1 MNTTTPPATRPLN
14 DATIAT
20 TQRAV
25 SKTLGGLL
33 SPLEARLAK
42 GFQSHRDKPLVRPF
56 CNIFERHL
64 KVELDQQ
71 SFIWSDTL
79 RLNARLVQ
87 GIEAAAISE
96 DEKNEA
102 VFWLVLFYTSYFAL
116 GYQTRCLK
124 APAEQQPLLN
134 LAQTQAVLPTCG
146 PSGSSNPPTRRTGS
160 RTVTCS
166 RR

>member
-1 MNTTTPPATRPLN
+1 MNTTIPLATRPLN

-25 SKTLGGLL
+25 SQTLGGLL

-96 DEKNEA
+96 DEKKEE
-102 VFWLVLFYTSYFAL
+102 VFWLVLF
-116 GYQTRCLK
+116 
-124 APAEQQPLLN
+124 
-134 LAQTQAVLPTCG
+134 
-146 PSGSSNPPTRRTGS
+146 
-160 RTVTCS
+160 
-166 RR
+166 

>member
-1 MNTTTPPATRPLN
+1 MNATTSPATRPLN

-33 SPLEARLAK
+33 SPWEARLAR
-42 GFQSHRDKPLVRPF
+42 GFQAPREKPLLRPF

-64 KVELDQQ
+64 KIELDQQ

-79 RLNARLVQ
+79 RLNTRLVQ

-102 VFWLVLFYTSYFAL
+102 VFNDRS
-116 GYQTRCLK
+116 
-124 APAEQQPLLN
+124 
-134 LAQTQAVLPTCG
+134 
-146 PSGSSNPPTRRTGS
+146 
-160 RTVTCS
+160 
-166 RR
+166 